1 MNTQTCI
8 TYFISFLLIV
18 LLSVPALTQDHHLGE
33 LKKRTYD
40 RIERVIRDTDGVV
53 GLAVLDIVSGERFF
67 HNEQLIFP
75 QASAIKIPILIELMK
90 RSQEGEI
97 DLDERVI
104 VEEISMVAGSG
115 ILQFFSD
122 GGSAV
127 SLRDLAML
135 MIVISDNTATNIL
148 IDRLE
153 MDAVNRTMQELG
165 VSNTLLQRKM
175 IQPEASARG
184 DENLSTPSDAMA
196 IMEMLYHGRGI
207 KPEVAEAV
215 LEFLTIPKG
224 TSLTGSIPSSVRVAT
239 KPGGL
244 TGVSTEWAIV
254 YLERRPYI
262 IVYMGN
268 YGMGDTHSEAI
279 GEISRILYDYFYRL
293 SLSTPYGTR
302 VPLEYLR

>member
-1 MNTQTCI
+1 MDTQTRKKFSI
-8 TYFISFLLIV
+8 FFLLIV
-18 LLSVPALTQDHHLGE
+18 IFSAPVITQDQHLQE
-33 LKKRTYD
+33 LKERTY
-40 RIERVIRDTDGVV
+40 ECLHRVIRDTDGVV
-53 GLAVLDIVSGERFF
+53 GLAVLDIASGERFY
-67 HNEQLIFP
+67 HNEDLIFP

-90 RSQEGEI
+90 RSQEGGI
-97 DLDERVI
+97 DLDERVT
-104 VEEISMVAGSG
+104 VEENSMVAGSG

-122 GGSAV
+122 GGSAI

-135 MIVISDNTATNIL
+135 MIVMSDNTATNII
-148 IDRLE
+148 IDRLG
-153 MDAVNRTMQELG
+153 MDAVNRTMRELG
-165 VSNTLLQRKM
+165 ASNTLLQRKM

-184 DENLSTPSDAMA
+184 DENLSTPIDAMA

-207 KPEVAEAV
+207 KREVAEAV
-215 LEFLTIPKG
+215 LEILTIPKG

-239 KPGGL
+239 KSGGL

-268 YGMGDTHSEAI
+268 YGMGETHSGAI
-279 GEISRILYDYFYRL
+279 GEISRILYDYFFRL

-302 VPLEYLR
+302 VSPEYLP